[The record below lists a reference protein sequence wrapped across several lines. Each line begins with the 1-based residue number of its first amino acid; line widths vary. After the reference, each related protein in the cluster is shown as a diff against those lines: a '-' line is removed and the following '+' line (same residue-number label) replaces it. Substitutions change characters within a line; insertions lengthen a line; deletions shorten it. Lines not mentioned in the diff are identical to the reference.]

1 MPSPRHRLAYAGVI
15 PLMLNVISAV
25 AFGHVMK
32 WSTIR
37 KANLLWVAACNYLGA
52 SIACSLALLVARPS
66 GHIWFTAFTGA
77 WGGVSYLIS
86 LLYYFAAVK
95 ALGMGLATSVNRI
108 AIALPVAAAL
118 LIWHE
123 TLHIEQAVGLALV
136 AISLPLLGSGK
147 YRGAQGG
154 TRLLL
159 GLLLPLFVVTG
170 VGQVANRIYNSGAP
184 SNNVY
189 LFLACLFGAAGISA
203 LIALRIR
210 PVPLKR
216 QDLFLGLLLGSIN
229 TITNLLLLAA
239 LRELPSAVVFSVSSA
254 ASVLLA
260 AITGVMFWG
269 DRMNKVAAGG
279 VLMAT
284 LAVVL
289 LTH

>member
-1 MPSPRHRLAYAGVI
+1 VI
-15 PLMLNVISAV
+15 ALTLSIISAV

-32 WSTIR
+32 WSTVR
-37 KANLLWVAACNYLGA
+37 KANLLWVAACNYIGA
-52 SIACSLALLVARPS
+52 SIACSVALVFARPA

-77 WGGVSYLIS
+77 WGGVSYLVS
-86 LLYYFAAVK
+86 LLYYFAAVRT
-95 ALGMGLATSVNRI
+95 LGMGLATSVNRI

-118 LIWHE
+118 IIWHE
-123 TLHIEQAVGLALV
+123 ALHIEQAIGLALV

-147 YRGAQGG
+147 FRSANGG
-154 TRLLL
+154 TKLLL
-159 GLLLPLFVVTG
+159 GILLPLFVVTG

-203 LIALRIR
+203 LIALHFK
-210 PVPLKR
+210 PVPLRR
-216 QDLFLGLLLGSIN
+216 QDLCLGLLLGSIN
-229 TITNLLLLAA
+229 TSTNLFLLAA
-239 LRELPSAVVFSVSSA
+239 LRQLPSAVVFSASSA

-269 DRMNKVAAGG
+269 DRMSRVAAGG
-279 VLMAT
+279 VVTAT